1 MKTHFLNG
9 IWTICP
15 FFQGQHVH
23 APTWLY
29 SQMHRF
35 QTLYLKQFSL
45 LLRDKN
51 FDTPKGTSGF
61 PMQKH
66 FVWGKIIYDT
76 HRKDD

>member
-1 MKTHFLNG
+1 MVYGLFALSFRDNTCMH
-9 IWTICP
+9 
-15 FFQGQHVH
+15 QH
-23 APTWLY
+23 WLY